1 MNRNIRFL
9 IRVMLIFAGIICILT
24 FAEYRA
30 ADSTIHSI
38 WDAIWYTLI
47 TLTTVGYGDKAPVT
61 VLGRMLGIALAL
73 CSVGLLSTLVGL
85 VIHLLRKQLMP
96 MLTLRGSRD
105 LKWYVFNSKD
115 RDAKVLA
122 DKLAQEEDC
131 LLIFPGND
139 DASDQDIFDNRVY
152 FDADADRLA
161 GIRKNTDGITM
172 ILMKDDPWE
181 NYKEG
186 LDAARRGIESY
197 CMADIME
204 DNMPESLR
212 LFGKEECLGRWY
224 WQKYPLLSSE
234 KCVVIIGCGRSGSAI
249 LQSALIT
256 NVFASDRITQYHVFE
271 DSAGFE
277 HLHPELV
284 RALRPGTTGEDSLSF
299 HSESWM
305 EAVSLLRRA
314 DRIIVTGDRDS
325 ENLGVYE
332 KLVTWFGLRDRVFVR
347 LEQTVEGVPS
357 FGESEK
363 ILTKEYVMK
372 NALNAEAMLMH
383 EIYSRGAQ
391 NPVPFEKLSYFLK
404 QSNIS
409 AADHLLVKIR
419 CLLDDEKITEITPQN
434 CRRAYEVYLKTRDE
448 KADLYQEMEH
458 RRWMRFHQLHNWTYN
473 PVRNNEKRQHHLLLP
488 YKELDPSEQ
497 IKDAYAWEML
507 GNLY

>member
-1 MNRNIRFL
+1 MDRNTGFI

-61 VLGRMLGIALAL
+61 VLGRILGIVLAL

-85 VIHLLRKQLMP
+85 VIHLLRKQLLP
-96 MLTLRGSRD
+96 LLTLRGSRD
-105 LKWYVFNSKD
+105 MKWYVFNEKS

-122 DKLAQEEDC
+122 DKLAEEEEC
-131 LLIFPGND
+131 MLIFPGSD
-139 DASDQDIFDNRVY
+139 EASDRSVLDNVVC
-152 FDADADRLA
+152 FDADAEQLTQ
-161 GIRKNTDGITM
+161 IRKKSDGITM
-172 ILMKDDPWE
+172 ILMKEDPWE
-181 NYKEG
+181 NYKEA
-186 LDAARRGIESY
+186 LDAAQRGVESY

-204 DNMPESLR
+204 DNMPENLH
-212 LFGKEECLGRWY
+212 LFAKEECLGRWY
-224 WQKYPLLSSE
+224 WQKYPLLRSE

-256 NVFASDRITQYHVFE
+256 NIFTPDRVTQYHVFE
-271 DSAGFE
+271 DGAGFE
-277 HLHPELV
+277 YLHPELV
-284 RALRPGTTGEDSLSF
+284 RALLPGTPGEDSLSF
-299 HSESWM
+299 HAESWM

-314 DRIIVTGDRDS
+314 DRIIVTGDSDS
-325 ENLGVYE
+325 ENLDVYE
-332 KLVTWFGLRDRVFVR
+332 KLVTWFGLRNKVSVR
-347 LEQTVEGVPS
+347 LEQRVEGVPS

-372 NALNAEAMLMH
+372 NSLNAEAMLMH
-383 EIYSRGAQ
+383 EIYSRGAE

-419 CLLDDEKITEITPQN
+419 CLLEDEMITEITPQN
-434 CRRAYEVYLKTRDE
+434 CRMAYEVYLRTKDE
-448 KADLYQEMEH
+448 KADLYREMEH
-458 RRWMRFHQLHNWTYN
+458 RRWTRFHQLHNWTYN
-473 PVRNNEKRQHHLLLP
+473 SERNNEKRQHHLLLP
-488 YKELDPSEQ
+488 YRELDYSEQ
-497 IKDAYAWEML
+497 IKDDYAWEML
-507 GNLY
+507 GSLY